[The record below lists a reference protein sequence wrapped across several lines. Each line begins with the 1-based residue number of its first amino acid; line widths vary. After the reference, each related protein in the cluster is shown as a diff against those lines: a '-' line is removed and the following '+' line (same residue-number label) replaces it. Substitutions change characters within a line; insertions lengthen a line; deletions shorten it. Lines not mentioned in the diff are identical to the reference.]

1 MKKFVICLVLF
12 AILATGTVFADHPGG
27 FGIGVQGG
35 FGGVG
40 TSGALTL
47 KFPSM
52 PIFWAV
58 DFDFGESAGALEV
71 IGDYYLI
78 DDIIA
83 SVFHWYLGV
92 GGYVG
97 LWAGGNDLAIWAGAR
112 LPIGLSIQ
120 PLPLLEVYLQVV
132 PRIGLSILPGV
143 GLHGNFWGGNIGVR
157 VWF

>member
-1 MKKFVICLVLF
+1 MKKIVICLAFF
-12 AILATGTVFADHPGG
+12 AIFATGTVFADHPGG

-40 TSGALTL
+40 AGGALTL

-58 DFDFGESAGALEV
+58 DFYFGESNGAIEV
-71 IGDYYLI
+71 IGDYYFI
-78 DDIIA
+78 DNRIA
-83 SVFHWYLGV
+83 SIFHWYLGV

-97 LWAGGNDLAIWAGAR
+97 LWAGSNNLSLWAGAR

-120 PLPLLEVYLQVV
+120 PLPLLEIYLQVV
-132 PRIGLSILPGV
+132 PRIGLSILPDI
-143 GLHGNFWGGNIGVR
+143 GLHGNFWGGNIGIR
-157 VWF
+157 LWF